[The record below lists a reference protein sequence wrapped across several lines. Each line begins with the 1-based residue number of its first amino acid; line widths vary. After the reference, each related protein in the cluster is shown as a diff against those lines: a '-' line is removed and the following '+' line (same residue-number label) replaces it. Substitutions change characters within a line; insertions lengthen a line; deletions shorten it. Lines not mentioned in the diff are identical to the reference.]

1 MCENPLDCC
10 YLDRLSALG
19 HQDDFSGKVI
29 RIHGQPYRF
38 LRRLGRGGFGKIQFR
53 ICSYLKKKKCL
64 FRRCLLSSCTERCQR
79 GRESRRL
86 RSNA

>member
-53 ICSYLKKKKCL
+53 ICSY
-64 FRRCLLSSCTERCQR
+64 
-79 GRESRRL
+79 
-86 RSNA
+86 

>member
-38 LRRLGRGGFGKIQFR
+38 LRRLGRGGFGKQVKPGMDMNQGGFGKIQFR
-53 ICSYLKKKKCL
+53 ICSY
-64 FRRCLLSSCTERCQR
+64 
-79 GRESRRL
+79 
-86 RSNA
+86 